1 MAHGENIVQADVIQR
16 ALRGDEAA
24 YQSIVDEHR
33 EGVFRLAYL
42 LLGDADDAEDVAQ
55 ETFIRAL
62 RYLNRYD
69 PERALRP
76 WLLSI
81 TANLARNKRRSLGR
95 YWAAL
100 QRLAGQT
107 PVESTTPEMRSMQ
120 ALEAHA
126 LWQAVRCLNGAEQE
140 IIYLRYFLEL
150 SVAETAEALGVQQG
164 TVKSRLHRA
173 LKRLREVIE
182 RDYPE
187 LVGVVNG

>member
-1 MAHGENIVQADVIQR
+1 MQADVVQR

-24 YQSIVDEHR
+24 FQLIVDEHR
-33 EGVFRLAYL
+33 EAVFRLAYL
-42 LLGDADDAEDVAQ
+42 LLGDADDAEDLAQ

-62 RYLNRYD
+62 RYLHRYD

-81 TANLARNKRRSLGR
+81 AANLARNRRRSLGR

-100 QRLAGQT
+100 QRLAGQF
-107 PVESTTPEMRSMQ
+107 PAESTTPESYSTQ
-120 ALEAHA
+120 AFEADA
-126 LWQAVRCLNGAEQE
+126 LWRAVRGLNGAEQE

-150 SVAETAEALGVQQG
+150 SVAETAEALGVQPG